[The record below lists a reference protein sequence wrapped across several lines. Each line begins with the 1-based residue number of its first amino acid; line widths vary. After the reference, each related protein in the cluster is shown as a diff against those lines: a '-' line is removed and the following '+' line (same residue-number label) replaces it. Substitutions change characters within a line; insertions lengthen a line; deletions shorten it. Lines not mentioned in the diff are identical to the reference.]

1 MKEFD
6 AFISHSSEDKK
17 NLVRPLSIAL
27 QEYGAKIW
35 YDEFSLKPG
44 VSLSRSI
51 EKGLSNSKYGIV
63 VLSESFFK
71 KSWTEYELRAL
82 NSLEV
87 ANPGIIIPIWHN
99 VDIEAVREF
108 SLYLSDKLA
117 IVAGGKS
124 IDEICIQ
131 ILEVI
136 REDLFEEILQKKAW
150 EDIVD
155 KAKIKKLSKKEAKQI
170 KIGPIRHKKFTNDI
184 LTRIRLIRIALF
196 DVYTHSFEYWL
207 GGFQRDIHPEN
218 EIMFWE
224 RTATCYMETLTLIEV
239 NTSEKREEIF
249 ALILSV
255 LNGYKKGKNKL
266 KFLTTKEKNI
276 IIKVCTYSVPAYDI
290 KDKEFGE
297 DF

>member
-1 MKEFD
+1 MEKFD
-6 AFISHSSEDKK
+6 VFISHSSEDKK
-17 NLVRPLSIAL
+17 SLVRPLSIAL
-27 QEYGAKIW
+27 QEYGANVW

-87 ANPGIIIPIWHN
+87 ANPGIIIPIWYN
-99 VDIEAVREF
+99 VDVEAVREF

-117 IVAGGKS
+117 IVVGEKS
-124 IDEICIQ
+124 IDEICVQ

-136 REDLFEEILQKKAW
+136 REDLFEEILQKRALREIINKS
-150 EDIVD
+150 E
-155 KAKIKKLSKKEAKQI
+155 IKELSPDETKQL
-170 KIGPIRHKKFTNDI
+170 KIGPIRHEQFTKDI

-207 GGFQRDIHPEN
+207 GGFQRDMHPVN
-218 EIMFWE
+218 EIIFWE
-224 RTATCYMETLTLIEV
+224 RTAACYMEVLTLIEA
-239 NTSEKREEIF
+239 EKSNKKEEIF
-249 ALILSV
+249 SLILSI
-255 LNGYKKGKNKL
+255 LNGHKKENTES
-266 KFLTTKEKNI
+266 KFLTTEEKNI
-276 IIKVCTYSVPAYDI
+276 IIQVCSYSMPAYDI
-290 KDKEFGE
+290 EDKKFEE
-297 DF
+297 D